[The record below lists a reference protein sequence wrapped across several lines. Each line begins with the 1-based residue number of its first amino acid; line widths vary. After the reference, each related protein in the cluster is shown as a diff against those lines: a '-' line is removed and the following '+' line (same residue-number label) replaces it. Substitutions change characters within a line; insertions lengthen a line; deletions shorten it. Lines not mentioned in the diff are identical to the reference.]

1 MIRKFHTFFIA
12 FTGAL
17 LLFSCGGGGSGDEKR
32 ELIDTE
38 VGVTLEQTLND
49 YMQANID
56 DNGPGIAILVIK
68 DGALIYSGEK
78 GLADEIKNEAIT
90 ADSGFK
96 LASMS
101 KVFTSI
107 AIMQLYEQG
116 LLSFND
122 PILDYIPELPSSWQS
137 ITIHHLL
144 THQSGIPDW
153 INDIDYYSWPDGVTN
168 QDVITYFTDH
178 DELTLIPGTKAQ
190 YSNSGYIL
198 LSEIVSRLAGLSF
211 ADYMRVNVF
220 EPLAMDNSYINDAR
234 VDVNVKSNIALN
246 YAKFTTQF
254 ERTLYVNGPSGMVSS
269 THDLHTFVSA
279 ILNNEIIDNESLT
292 MMMTHHTRQMDAI
305 GTNHYGYGMVLEP
318 SNNDVFRHGG
328 SMDGFET
335 EIRVNMATG
344 DAVVILSNHG
354 RGHQGQV
361 INLIS
366 TFYDENR

>member
-1 MIRKFHTFFIA
+1 MKLKFYTL
-12 FTGAL
+12 FTACL
-17 LLFSCGGGGSGDEKR
+17 LLCSCGGGGEGKVT
-32 ELIDTE
+32 LIETD
-38 VGVTLEQTLND
+38 VAVTLEETLNN

-68 DGALIYSGEK
+68 DGVQIFSGEK
-78 GLADEIKNEAIT
+78 GLADEILSQPIT

-101 KVFTSI
+101 KVFTGI

-116 LLSFND
+116 LLSFSD
-122 PILDYIPELPSSWQS
+122 PILDYIPQLPLSWHN

-168 QDVITYFTDH
+168 QDVITYFTEH
-178 DELTLIPGTKAQ
+178 DELNSMVGAKAQ

-198 LSEIVSRLAGLSF
+198 LTEIVSRLTGLSF
-211 ADYMRVNVF
+211 SDYMRVNVF
-220 EPLAMDNSYINDAR
+220 EPLAMDNSYINDAT
-234 VDVNVKSNIALN
+234 VNVDIKSNIALN

-279 ILNNEIIDNESLT
+279 ILNNEIIENESLA
-292 MMMTHHTRQMDAI
+292 MMMTHHTLQMDAI
-305 GTNHYGYGMVLEP
+305 GMNHYGYAMVLEP
-318 SNNDVFRHGG
+318 SNDDVFIHGG

-335 EIRVNMATG
+335 EIRVNIATG
-344 DAVVILSNHG
+344 DAVIILGNDG

-361 INLIS
+361 NNLIS
-366 TFYDENR
+366 SFFAENRE